1 MQKLIK
7 YLLPFVIVIQSNF
20 SYGEANNNIDWYNK
34 ELIINGQYVRVLLVV
49 EKEFISHITEKA
61 IEMKKKGIKYDVESS
76 AYLSKIEN
84 YNIEI
89 GVGKD
94 KYAVWLSPR
103 LSEEFPGFF
112 GGDAFYVIDSKTF
125 KILDTQYGK

>member
-1 MQKLIK
+1 MRKLIK
-7 YLLPFVIVIQSNF
+7 YLLPFIIVFQSNF
-20 SYGEANNNIDWYNK
+20 SYGESNNSIDWYNK

-61 IEMKKKGIKYDVESS
+61 NEIKKKGIKYDVESS
-76 AYLSKIEN
+76 TYLSKIEN

-89 GVGKD
+89 GVGKG
-94 KYAVWLSPR
+94 KFAVWISPR

-112 GGDAFYVIDSKTF
+112 GGDAFYAVDSKTF